1 MENFMNDN
9 ILKQVDNIV
18 DIIQNSKEYQ
28 DYLFLSNKL
37 KQNKKA
43 NTLIKEIK
51 RIQKEIVRKE
61 VLKEDTKELEEELTN
76 LVSTLNQIPLYV
88 EFIEIQKE
96 LNENYQMIK
105 ERLDDY
111 FYAVLN

>member
-1 MENFMNDN
+1 MNDN
-9 ILKQVDNIV
+9 ILKQVDIIV

-61 VLKEDTKELEEELTN
+61 VLKEDTKELEKELTN
-76 LVSTLNQIPLYV
+76 LVNTLNQIPLYI

-96 LNENYQMIK
+96 LNDIYQMIK
-105 ERLDDY
+105 EKLDDY
-111 FYAVLN
+111 FYQVLN